1 MATCDPERVRLS
13 RSWFRPAALEDV
25 AEAISVATE
34 WEKRVYVERVSDEYE
49 GWRWSLQHRGGP
61 YPLLRI
67 TARYLKAD
75 YWLWVLCD
83 GRGDASVLTQP
94 DDPNAPI
101 EWWYIDFDGPTT
113 PELVEL
119 AVLEAFAWDLS

>member
-1 MATCDPERVRLS
+1 
-13 RSWFRPAALEDV
+13 LEDV

-34 WEKRVYVERVSDEYE
+34 CEKRVYVERVSDEYE

-75 YWLWVLCD
+75 YGGLIIGFD
-83 GRGDASVLTQP
+83 GRGDSFVLTQP
-94 DDPNAPI
+94 DDGPYAAI
-101 EWWYIDFDGPTT
+101 EWRYVDFDGPTS
-113 PELVEL
+113 PEFVEL
-119 AVLEAFAWDLS
+119 AVREAFSLPG